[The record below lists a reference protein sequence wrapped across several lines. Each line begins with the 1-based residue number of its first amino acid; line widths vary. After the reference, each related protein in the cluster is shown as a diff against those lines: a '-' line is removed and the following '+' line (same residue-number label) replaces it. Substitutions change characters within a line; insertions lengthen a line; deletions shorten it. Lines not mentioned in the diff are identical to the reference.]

1 MRHTRCALVTG
12 VQTCALPIWIDN
24 HLGKPA
30 PIGDVQ
36 RERLDM
42 PGMQVQGQRLA
53 PQLFGPST
61 FDFSQ
66 PGFGP
71 YASGYQMPS
80 SPSLM
85 QQAGIPTQQ
94 TSYGMTLP
102 NLPATGGNAGQG
114 EIGRAHV

>member
-1 MRHTRCALVTG
+1 
-12 VQTCALPIWIDN
+12 
-24 HLGKPA
+24 
-30 PIGDVQ
+30 
-36 RERLDM
+36 M
-42 PGMQVQGQRLA
+42 PQVQGQRLA

-80 SPSLM
+80 NPSLM

-102 NLPATGGNAGQG
+102 HLPATGGNDAQG
-114 EIGRAHV
+114 GGGGLGNGGGGIGFGDKTAMLGTTRRFGPSKSRKGRNHVRED

>member
-1 MRHTRCALVTG
+1 
-12 VQTCALPIWIDN
+12 
-24 HLGKPA
+24 
-30 PIGDVQ
+30 
-36 RERLDM
+36 M

-114 EIGRAHV
+114 GGGGLGNGGGGLGFGDNTAMLGTTRDRKSTRLNSSH

>member
-1 MRHTRCALVTG
+1 
-12 VQTCALPIWIDN
+12 
-24 HLGKPA
+24 
-30 PIGDVQ
+30 
-36 RERLDM
+36 M
-42 PGMQVQGQRLA
+42 PGMQGQGQRLA

-61 FDFSQ
+61 FEFSQ

-80 SPSLM
+80 STSLM
-85 QQAGIPTQQ
+85 QQAGIQTQQ

-114 EIGRAHV
+114 GGGGLGIGGGGLVFAANPAMHGTPRRYGRNQRSLGERTC